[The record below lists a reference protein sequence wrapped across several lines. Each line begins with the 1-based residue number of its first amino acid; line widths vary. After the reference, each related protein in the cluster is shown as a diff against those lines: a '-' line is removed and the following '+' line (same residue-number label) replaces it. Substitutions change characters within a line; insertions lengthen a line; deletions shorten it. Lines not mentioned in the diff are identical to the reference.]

1 MKEIDP
7 ERLEMLYDRFC
18 DVCLVEKEV
27 WTEIYM
33 PRQVEKGLI
42 MTNVQEK
49 YEVVIDSEDVED
61 TLEVNIPLGK
71 AALKAACRTKQLDEI
86 NQAIRT
92 ATRSVVKTDADMKAA
107 VELVRVIN
115 QLEAAQKKNDP
126 GCRSVDIVLAD
137 GIPCRSPCSCHG

>member
-49 YEVVIDSEDVED
+49 YEMIIDSEEVED
-61 TLEVNIPLGK
+61 TLEANIPLGK
-71 AALKAACRTKQLDEI
+71 AALKAAVQEYKNHISFMKQ
-86 NQAIRT
+86 
-92 ATRSVVKTDADMKAA
+92 
-107 VELVRVIN
+107 
-115 QLEAAQKKNDP
+115 
-126 GCRSVDIVLAD
+126 
-137 GIPCRSPCSCHG
+137 

>member
-1 MKEIDP
+1 MKEIEP

-61 TLEVNIPLGK
+61 TLEANIPLGK
-71 AALKAACRTKQLDEI
+71 AALKAAVQEYKNHI
-86 NQAIRT
+86 
-92 ATRSVVKTDADMKAA
+92 SFMK
-107 VELVRVIN
+107 
-115 QLEAAQKKNDP
+115 K
-126 GCRSVDIVLAD
+126 
-137 GIPCRSPCSCHG
+137 

>member
-33 PRQVEKGLI
+33 PRKIEKGLI

-71 AALKAACRTKQLDEI
+71 AALKAAVQEYKNHI
-86 NQAIRT
+86 
-92 ATRSVVKTDADMKAA
+92 SFMK
-107 VELVRVIN
+107 
-115 QLEAAQKKNDP
+115 K
-126 GCRSVDIVLAD
+126 
-137 GIPCRSPCSCHG
+137 

>member
-1 MKEIDP
+1 MKETEP

-71 AALKAACRTKQLDEI
+71 AALKAAVQEYKNHI
-86 NQAIRT
+86 
-92 ATRSVVKTDADMKAA
+92 SFMK
-107 VELVRVIN
+107 
-115 QLEAAQKKNDP
+115 K
-126 GCRSVDIVLAD
+126 
-137 GIPCRSPCSCHG
+137 

>member
-49 YEVVIDSEDVED
+49 YEVVIDREDVED
-61 TLEVNIPLGK
+61 TLEANIPLGK
-71 AALKAACRTKQLDEI
+71 AALKAAVQEYKDHI
-86 NQAIRT
+86 SFI
-92 ATRSVVKTDADMKAA
+92 
-107 VELVRVIN
+107 
-115 QLEAAQKKNDP
+115 KK
-126 GCRSVDIVLAD
+126 
-137 GIPCRSPCSCHG
+137 

>member
-1 MKEIDP
+1 MKETDP

-61 TLEVNIPLGK
+61 TLEANIPLGK
-71 AALKAACRTKQLDEI
+71 AALKAAVQEYKNHI
-86 NQAIRT
+86 
-92 ATRSVVKTDADMKAA
+92 SFMK
-107 VELVRVIN
+107 
-115 QLEAAQKKNDP
+115 K
-126 GCRSVDIVLAD
+126 
-137 GIPCRSPCSCHG
+137 